1 MSSNLKDAA
10 RSNPQLYGLRRSSR
24 KPVQATNFYESET
37 ESDDI
42 DTRKKSTNIK
52 NSKKQDD
59 EFVVDNDFDMYDE
72 DDEEEDDEKRK
83 TGRSRNGSFK
93 RADTALP
100 TRFSNRGKTV
110 VNYADNNKLGYNSE
124 SEEEDEKV
132 NTRHSSKTKN
142 SRAKATRAA
151 IPPPIKK
158 LILKS
163 NKKTAP
169 KRKSKYYSETDSS
182 EEKEES
188 EEDEFDKQFLLSD
201 QDIDEYETSL
211 EDPRDVIDLIV
222 DCKLKQGYDE
232 NDLPQEVGALTVHEC
247 KEKYEFLIKW
257 QEKSH
262 LHNTWETYQ
271 FGSFPMQTENDLQK
285 LPPLTST
292 TKGIKRLDNYCK
304 KILIDESDIINSP
317 YTTAEDLETMNL
329 NKERIKEEWEQ
340 CKQIERIVNSQRNE
354 ETGKLQYLIKWR
366 RLPYDECTFEDSAMI
381 AKLAPKEVSLYQ
393 ARIKSSVI
401 PKNSTKYPC
410 DDRPKFEKL
419 LSQPKYIGGKDN
431 PLNLQLRDFQLTG
444 LNWMAFLWSKNENG
458 ILADEMGLG
467 KTVQTVCFLS
477 WLVYSRR
484 QYGPHLVV
492 VPLSTLH
499 AWQETFEKWAPELNL
514 IVYLGGTSS
523 RQVIRDNEVY
533 SGKQLKFNVLLT
545 TYEYILKERNVLG
558 GINWQYLAVDEA
570 HRLKNEESSLYES
583 LFSFKVS
590 NKLLITGTPLQNNIK
605 ELDALINF
613 LMPGKFNIDQEID
626 FENQDQEQE
635 DYITDLHKR
644 LQPFILRRLKK
655 DVEKSLP
662 GKTERILRVELSDI
676 QTDYYKSILTKNY
689 SALVNSTQGGHI
701 SLLNVMNELRKVS
714 NHPYLFENAENAVLN
729 SRFGRNEQQQYSRES
744 ILKGMIM
751 SSGKMVLLD
760 QLLTKLK
767 KDGHRVLIFSQ
778 MVKMLDILGDYLAF
792 KNVKFQRLDGTISS
806 QKRRIAIDHFNAP
819 DSKDEVFLLSTRAGG
834 LGINLMTADTVIIFD
849 SDWNPQADL
858 QAMARAHRIG
868 QKNHV
873 MVYRFVSKDTVE
885 EEILERAR
893 KKMVLEY
900 AIISLGL
907 NNQQAE
913 NDLKKIKDQP
923 NGGELANIL
932 KFGAD
937 NMFKANDNQKKLE
950 ELNLDDVLSHAED
963 HVTTPDVGE
972 SHLGGE
978 EFLKQFE
985 VTDVNT
991 NFEWDDIIPEED
1003 LIQIKKD
1010 EEKAKDD
1017 IFVEEQMRILAR
1029 RKQTLDKMRSNNGL
1043 ENDLDDDSDFESNKK
1058 GKGLNNK
1065 IEDRD
1070 LKALYK
1076 AQQKYGSL
1084 DIRLIE
1090 KLMNDTELPM
1100 KKTAGAYLDKY
1111 HDLIRMAE
1119 EEVPRQEAERKS
1131 ALKEFEDDAVEFN
1144 NKLRSGEIK
1153 IENVNDKENPI
1164 KLLASKKREKKS
1176 IAFDFGC
1183 LKAINAETLLK
1194 KHNDMSLLRKFMNS
1208 SNGNKDIN
1216 DPDLSLQL
1224 ERPCSQKVNWS
1235 VPWNNEDDE
1244 KLLVG
1249 LFKYGYNSW
1258 GQIRDDPFLGL
1269 GDKIFTDSKSTMKK
1283 ETKKETTE
1291 ELQPSVEEGSEM
1303 KDGEEIG
1310 KPTDKANNSKKTP
1323 QTSHLN
1329 RRLDTLIN
1337 HLRDL
1342 IEGESPSSSG
1352 TSVTSRA
1359 ANVSKNSSPALSGSS
1374 AANASKRSKKDSAT
1388 DSSSIGR
1395 KRKKVQS
1402 KLVKN
1407 KQAGNASHNSSK
1419 EASINGNKRLKTS
1432 SGPLISSNNI
1442 ELVKTQMNKV
1452 LGSLK
1457 KLKASSSAKD
1467 KAERLSILKKELTT
1481 VGTHISALLQSQ
1493 KGTIGNPSREEY
1505 WKYVTTYWPSA
1516 VKFEALMA
1524 MFNKLS
1530 KSGSS

>member
-1 MSSNLKDAA
+1 MGFNLKDAA
-10 RSNPQLYGLRRSSR
+10 RENPELYGLRRSSR
-24 KPVQATNFYESET
+24 QPAQSTNFYESDT

-42 DTRKKSTNIK
+42 AKLEKSRKTKK
-52 NSKKQDD
+52 GSKLKDD
-59 EFVVDNDFDMYDE
+59 DFVVDDDIYDE
-72 DDEEEDDEKRK
+72 DEDEEIKPRK
-83 TGRSRNGSFK
+83 TRVKHQSEYKKN
-93 RADTALP
+93 ADDALP
-100 TRFSNRGKTV
+100 TRFSNRGRTV
-110 VNYADNNKLGYNSE
+110 VNYSE
-124 SEEEDEKV
+124 TNRNIYDENSEEEYVE
-132 NTRHSSKTKN
+132 SKKRLTKP
-142 SRAKATRAA
+142 RANRRTTAA
-151 IPPPIKK
+151 PPPIKK
-158 LILKS
+158 LKLKTKNPVVKS
-163 NKKTAP
+163 
-169 KRKSKYYSETDSS
+169 KSKYFSETESS
-182 EEKEES
+182 EEVDES
-188 EEDEFDKQFLLSD
+188 EDDEFDKQFLISD
-201 QDIDEYETSL
+201 EDMEDYDEPL
-211 EDPRDVIDLIV
+211 EDPRNVIDLIV
-222 DCKLKQGYDE
+222 DHRLKESFTE
-232 NDLPQEVGALTVHEC
+232 NDLPKEEGALTVHEC
-247 KEKYEFLIKW
+247 KEKFEFLIKW
-257 QEKSH
+257 KEKSH
-262 LHNTWETYQ
+262 LHNTWEMYY
-271 FGSFPMQTENDLQK
+271 FGTFPMQTENDLQK

-304 KILIDESDIINSP
+304 KVLIEESDLVNNP

-329 NKERIKEEWEQ
+329 NKERIRDEWEQ
-340 CKQIERIVNSQRNE
+340 CKQVERIVNSQRNE
-354 ETGKLQYLIKWR
+354 ESGKLEYLIKWR
-366 RLPYDECTFEDSAMI
+366 RLPYDECTFENSSMI
-381 AKLAPKEVSLYQ
+381 AKLSPKEVSLYQ
-393 ARIKSSVI
+393 ARIKSSVN
-401 PKNSTKYPC
+401 PKNSTKYLK
-410 DDRPKFEKL
+410 DERPKFEKL
-419 LSQPKYIGGKDN
+419 LEQPKYIGGKEN
-431 PLNLQLRDFQLTG
+431 PLGLKLRDFQLTG

-467 KTVQTVCFLS
+467 KTVQTVCFIS

-514 IVYLGGTSS
+514 LVYLGGNKS
-523 RQVIRDNEVY
+523 REVIKEHEFYN
-533 SGKQLKFNVLLT
+533 GKHLKFNVLLT
-545 TYEYILKERNVLG
+545 TYEYILKDRNFLG
-558 GINWQYLAVDEA
+558 GVNWQYLAVDEA
-570 HRLKNEESSLYES
+570 HRLKNDESSLYES
-583 LFSFKVS
+583 LFSFKVA

-613 LMPGKFNIDQEID
+613 LMPGKFTIDQEID
-626 FENQDQEQE
+626 FENQDKEQE
-635 DYITDLHKR
+635 DYITNLHKR

-689 SALVNSTQGGHI
+689 SALTNSTQGGHV
-701 SLLNVMNELRKVS
+701 SLLNVMNELRKAS
-714 NHPYLFENAENAVLN
+714 NHPYMFENAENAVLHT
-729 SRFGRNEQQQYSRES
+729 RFGRNENQQYSRES

-760 QLLTKLK
+760 QLLTKLR

-778 MVKMLDILGDYLAF
+778 MVRMLDILGDYLAF

-806 QKRRIAIDHFNAP
+806 QKRRISIDHFNAP
-819 DSKDEVFLLSTRAGG
+819 DSKDDVFLLSTRAGG

-907 NNQQAE
+907 NNQKAE
-913 NDLKKIKDQP
+913 TDLKKMKDQP

-932 KFGAD
+932 KFGAN

-1010 EEKAKDD
+1010 EEKANDD

-1029 RKQTLDKMRSNNGL
+1029 RKQTLDKMRNNNIGD
-1043 ENDLDDDSDFESNKK
+1043 DLDDEDSDYESNKK
-1058 GKGLNNK
+1058 GKPINNK
-1065 IEDRD
+1065 IEDKD

-1090 KLMNDTELPM
+1090 KLMNDNELPM
-1100 KKTAGAYLDKY
+1100 KKTASPYLDYY
-1111 HDLIRMAE
+1111 HDMIRVAEAEIPKQE
-1119 EEVPRQEAERKS
+1119 EEKKI
-1131 ALKEFEDDAVEFN
+1131 ALKDFENKAVEFN
-1144 NKLRSGEIK
+1144 DKLRNGELK
-1153 IENVNDKENPI
+1153 IENISDKENPI
-1164 KLLASKKREKKS
+1164 KLLAAKKREKKS
-1176 IAFDFGC
+1176 VAFDFGC
-1183 LKAINAETLLK
+1183 LKAINAETLIK

-1208 SNGNKDIN
+1208 SNENKDIN
-1216 DPDLSLQL
+1216 DPELNLNL
-1224 ERPCSQKVNWS
+1224 ERSCPQKVNWS

-1269 GDKIFTDSKSTMKK
+1269 GDKIFVDTKAAGKKTAKK
-1283 ETKKETTE
+1283 EISE
-1291 ELQPSVEEGSEM
+1291 EPLTPIDDSEKLSDAKGVSDSTLAGS
-1303 KDGEEIG
+1303 KII
-1310 KPTDKANNSKKTP
+1310 NSKQTP

-1342 IEGESPSSSG
+1342 IQGESLSSSDPNG
-1352 TSVTSRA
+1352 PSGSKVG
-1359 ANVSKNSSPALSGSS
+1359 NMSKNSTPSNSGTPSLSLKKFKKEAGSD
-1374 AANASKRSKKDSAT
+1374 ASVTGK
-1388 DSSSIGR
+1388 
-1395 KRKKVQS
+1395 KRKMVQS
-1402 KLVKN
+1402 KLPKN
-1407 KQAGNASHNSSK
+1407 MQPGTGLVDSGKENSTKKAKTNGNA
-1419 EASINGNKRLKTS
+1419 
-1432 SGPLISSNNI
+1432 ISSTNNNDKI
-1442 ELVKTQMNKV
+1442 KTQMQKV
-1452 LGSLK
+1452 VSSLK
-1457 KLKASSSAKD
+1457 KLRTSSSAKD
-1467 KAERLSILKKELTT
+1467 KLERLAILKKELTT
-1481 VGTHISALLQSQ
+1481 VGKHIESLIVLQ

-1505 WKYVTTYWPSA
+1505 WKFVATFWPSA

-1524 MFNKLS
+1524 MYNKLS
-1530 KSGSS
+1530 KTAK

>member
-1 MSSNLKDAA
+1 MSFDLKDAA
-10 RSNPQLYGLRRSSR
+10 RDNPELYGLRRSSR
-24 KPVQATNFYESET
+24 RPVQTTNFYESET

-42 DTRKKSTNIK
+42 DTRKRTSRNKNKSK
-52 NSKKQDD
+52 EDD
-59 EFVVDNDFDMYDE
+59 DNFVVDEDMYDE
-72 DDEEEDDEKRK
+72 EDEDEDEEFENISTSRRR
-83 TGRSRNGSFK
+83 GRGNNTKNSSTK
-93 RADTALP
+93 DLDAALP
-100 TRFSNRGKTV
+100 TRFSNRRKTV
-110 VNYADNNKLGYNSE
+110 VNYTEKNKSIYNEESDVD
-124 SEEEDEKV
+124 SEEEYVVKKKKK
-132 NTRHSSKTKN
+132 NTSS
-142 SRAKATRAA
+142 SRTPKSRTTRAVA
-151 IPPPIKK
+151 PPPVKK
-158 LILKS
+158 LKLKM
-163 NKKTAP
+163 NKKGPT
-169 KRKSKYYSETDSS
+169 KSRSKYYSETESS
-182 EEKEES
+182 EANEES
-188 EEDEFDKQFLLSD
+188 EEDEFDQQFLISD
-201 QDIDEYETSL
+201 QDMEDYEEPL
-211 EDPRDVIDLIV
+211 EDPRNVIDLIV
-222 DCKLKQGYDE
+222 DNRLKDIYTE
-232 NDLPQEVGALTVHEC
+232 SDLPKEVGALTVHEC
-247 KEKYEFLIKW
+247 KEKFEFLIKW
-257 QEKSH
+257 QGKSH
-262 LHNTWETYQ
+262 LHNTWEVYH
-271 FGSFPMQTENDLQK
+271 FGNFPMETENDLQK

-304 KILIDESDIINSP
+304 KVLIDEADIINSP
-317 YTTAEDLETMNL
+317 YTTAEDLETMSL
-329 NKERIKEEWEQ
+329 NNERIREEWEQ
-340 CKQIERIVNSQRNE
+340 CKQVERIVSSQRNE
-354 ETGKLQYLIKWR
+354 ETGKLEYLIKWR
-366 RLPYDECTFEDSAMI
+366 RLPYDECTFEDSSMI
-381 AKLAPKEVSLYQ
+381 AKLTPREVSLYQ
-393 ARIKSSVI
+393 ARTKSSIV
-401 PKNSTKYPC
+401 PKNSTKYPREE
-410 DDRPKFEKL
+410 RPKFEKL
-419 LSQPKYIGGKDN
+419 LEQPKYIGGKEN

-444 LNWMAFLWSKNENG
+444 LNWMAFLWSKDENG

-514 IVYLGGTSS
+514 IVYLGGTES
-523 RQVIRDNEVY
+523 RKVIREHELYN
-533 SGKQLKFNVLLT
+533 GKNLKFNILLT
-545 TYEYILKERNVLG
+545 TYEYILKDRNLLG

-570 HRLKNEESSLYES
+570 HRLKNDESSLYES
-583 LFSFKVS
+583 LFSFKVA

-613 LMPGKFNIDQEID
+613 LMPGKFTIDQEID
-626 FENQDQEQE
+626 FENQDKEQE
-635 DYITDLHKR
+635 NYITDLHKR

-689 SALVNSTQGGHI
+689 SALTNSTQGGHI

-714 NHPYLFENAENAVLN
+714 NHPYLFENAENAVLHT
-729 SRFGRNEQQQYSRES
+729 RFGKNENNEYSRES
-744 ILKGMIM
+744 VLKGIIM

-760 QLLTKLK
+760 QLLNKLK

-778 MVKMLDILGDYLAF
+778 MVRMLDILGDYLAF
-792 KNVKFQRLDGTISS
+792 KNIKFQRLDGTVSS

-819 DSKDEVFLLSTRAGG
+819 DSRDEVFLLSTRAGG

-907 NNQQAE
+907 NNQKAE
-913 NDLKKIKDQP
+913 SDLKKMKDQP
-923 NGGELANIL
+923 NSGELANIL

-950 ELNLDDVLSHAED
+950 ELNLDDVLDHAED

-1003 LIQIKKD
+1003 LVQIKKD

-1017 IFVEEQMRILAR
+1017 MFVEEQMRILAR

-1043 ENDLDDDSDFESNKK
+1043 VDEFGDDDDEDSDFESNKRAR
-1058 GKGLNNK
+1058 GINNK
-1065 IEDRD
+1065 IDDRD
-1070 LKALYK
+1070 LKALFK

-1111 HDLIRMAE
+1111 HDMIRMAE
-1119 EEVPRQEAERKS
+1119 AEIPKQEEERKKV
-1131 ALKEFEDDAVEFN
+1131 LKEFEEKAAEFN
-1144 NKLRSGEIK
+1144 EKLKRGEINV
-1153 IENVNDKENPI
+1153 ENV
-1164 KLLASKKREKKS
+1164 KKRKKS

-1194 KHNDMSLLRKFMNS
+1194 KHNDMSLLRKFMNAN
-1208 SNGNKDIN
+1208 NGNKDIN
-1216 DPDLSLQL
+1216 DPDLSLSL
-1224 ERPCSQKVNWS
+1224 ERHCSQKVNWS
-1235 VPWNNEDDE
+1235 VPWTNDDDE
-1244 KLLVG
+1244 KLLIG
-1249 LFKYGYNSW
+1249 LYKYGYNSW
-1258 GQIRDDPFLGL
+1258 GAIRDDPFLGL
-1269 GDKIFTDSKSTMKK
+1269 GDKIFIDNRSTVKKQVKK
-1283 ETKKETTE
+1283 EING
-1291 ELQPSVEEGSEM
+1291 ELPN
-1303 KDGEEIG
+1303 
-1310 KPTDKANNSKKTP
+1310 KPAPKINNSKKTP
-1323 QTSHLN
+1323 QASHLN

-1337 HLRDL
+1337 HLREL
-1342 IEGESPSSSG
+1342 IDGVPSSSPSSAGNNSTMSKDGGLSANSTPDPSG
-1352 TSVTSRA
+1352 TPT
-1359 ANVSKNSSPALSGSS
+1359 S
-1374 AANASKRSKKDSAT
+1374 AALKRIKKDFGS
-1388 DSSSIGR
+1388 DSSSSSSLGK
-1395 KRKKVQS
+1395 KRKMVQA
-1402 KLVKN
+1402 KLPKSMQPN
-1407 KQAGNASHNSSK
+1407 NNSNSSF
-1419 EASINGNKRLKTS
+1419 NKSDSPKRFKSATNTPVITS
-1432 SGPLISSNNI
+1432 PNNVEKI
-1442 ELVKTQMNKV
+1442 KSQMNKV
-1452 LGSLK
+1452 VDSLQ
-1457 KLKASSSAKD
+1457 KLKTSSSAKD
-1467 KAERLSILKKELTT
+1467 KVERLTILKTELTT
-1481 VGTHISALLQSQ
+1481 VGNHIEFLIKSQ
-1493 KGTIGNPSREEY
+1493 KGTIGNPTKEEY
-1505 WKYVTTYWPSA
+1505 WRYVTTYWPSA
-1516 VKFEALMA
+1516 VKFEALMV

-1530 KSGSS
+1530 KNTK